1 MHVTF
6 DHSRPETDNITT
18 YFFEPEKPVDYVA
31 GQFIELYIP
40 HDNPDDRGIKRW
52 FTLSSAPSDKL
63 LSITT
68 KHAKRS
74 STFKQALAA
83 LEPGTRLK
91 MAEPMGD
98 FVLPRD
104 ASRPLVFIAGGI
116 GVTPFHSMLQQLA
129 ADKEHRQIRMLYGV
143 PTENEI
149 IFQDTFDAANQ
160 HVTVMVENP
169 SPEWGGERG
178 TITVDE
184 IIGLEEPSDDSLI
197 YVSGPEPMV
206 ESLTKQ
212 LIARGFGQQQ
222 VVSDYFPNYPTI

>member
-91 MAEPMGD
+91 MAEPLGD

-149 IFQDTFDAANQ
+149 IFQDTFDATNQ